1 VAVAVRSC
9 ASCASGSGSSW
20 RTLHVTNTCCA
31 ASTTTSSTHTRL
43 TPPPLPAPHLA
54 QAELAAKEH
63 RQKEKKEA
71 HLYVTLRVAR
81 DEDMSAQV
89 GSSQFFDLVDHD
101 KVRTYRVKKNTP
113 FMDLKKQVGGWGL
126 GWCVW
131 GVGCACG
138 LGAQAWCL

>member
-1 VAVAVRSC
+1 M
-9 ASCASGSGSSW
+9 
-20 RTLHVTNTCCA
+20 
-31 ASTTTSSTHTRL
+31 
-43 TPPPLPAPHLA
+43 PDPAFPCHPHP

-81 DEDMSAQV
+81 DEDMCGQV

-113 FMDLKKQVGGWGL
+113 FMDLKKQVGGRGL
-126 GWCVW
+126 GWVVCVDW
-131 GVGCACG
+131 MCGACV
-138 LGAQAWCL
+138 CV